1 MTTENIPACADN
13 GRVEDV
19 DPVNSLDDQNTRV
32 KADEL
37 DEDDLDDPAE
47 DPAEGGEGIEG
58 FDEEDVEDE

>member
-1 MTTENIPACADN
+1 MTTENIPAYADN

-32 KADEL
+32 KGDGL

-58 FDEEDVEDE
+58 FDEEDVKDE